1 MSENTPP
8 DFKTFSLSNSK
19 LYVIDYQ
26 IFRNAIYLNLPLYL
40 C

>member
-19 LYVIDYQ
+19 LYIIDNQ
-26 IFRNAIYLNLPLYL
+26 LFRKAIRPNPPFLLY
-40 C
+40 